1 MRYQAIRAA
10 IEGPIQTAFGALSP
24 AVPVF
29 FDGITA
35 APANATTE
43 YVRVNVTFGLTTEVT
58 LTSNLDFVRGSVVIR
73 VYSEKGKGPVRNQTL
88 LDTAVT
94 TLTSLSASTRDD
106 SGIYLRPGAINGP
119 TFSAEEASP
128 HFVGRI
134 DTSFTAED
142 QD

>member
-10 IEGPIQTAFGALSP
+10 IESPLQTAFGALSP

-73 VYSEKGKGPVRNQTL
+73 VYSEKGKGPARNQTL
-88 LDTAVT
+88 LNTAVT
-94 TLTSLSASTRDD
+94 TLTGLSASTRDS

-134 DTSFTAED
+134 DASITAED

>member
-10 IEGPIQTAFGALSP
+10 IESPLQTAFGALSP

-73 VYSEKGKGPVRNQTL
+73 VYSEKGKGPARNQTL
-88 LDTAVT
+88 LNTAVT
-94 TLTSLSASTRDD
+94 TLTSLSASTRDS

-134 DTSFTAED
+134 DASFTAED

>member
-10 IEGPIQTAFGALSP
+10 IESPLQTAFGALDP

-43 YVRVNVTFGLTTEVT
+43 YVRVNITFGLTTEVT
-58 LTSNLDFVRGSVVIR
+58 LTSNLDFVRGSVVII
-73 VYSEKGKGPVRNQTL
+73 VYSEKGKGPARNQTL
-88 LDTAVT
+88 LNAAVT
-94 TLTSLSASTRDD
+94 TLTGLSASTRDE

-134 DTSFTAED
+134 DTSFIAED

>member
-10 IEGPIQTAFGALSP
+10 IESPLQTAFGALSP

-73 VYSEKGKGPVRNQTL
+73 VYSEKGKGPARNQTL

-94 TLTSLSASTRDD
+94 TLTGLSASTRDS

-134 DTSFTAED
+134 DASFTAED

>member
-134 DTSFTAED
+134 DTSFIAED

>member
-10 IEGPIQTAFGALSP
+10 IEGPLQTAFGALSP

-43 YVRVNVTFGLTTEVT
+43 YVRVNVSFGLTTEVT
-58 LTSNLDFVRGSVVIR
+58 LTSNLDFARGSVVIR
-73 VYSEKGKGPVRNQTL
+73 VYSEKGKGPVRSQTL

-119 TFSAEEASP
+119 TFSADEASP

>member
-1 MRYQAIRAA
+1 MRYQAIRAV
-10 IEGPIQTAFGALSP
+10 IESPLQTAFGALSP

-73 VYSEKGKGPVRNQTL
+73 GYSEKGKGPARNQTL
-88 LDTAVT
+88 LNTAVT
-94 TLTSLSASTRDD
+94 TLTGLSASTRDS

-119 TFSAEEASP
+119 TFSATETSP

-134 DTSFTAED
+134 DASFTAED

>member
-58 LTSNLDFVRGSVVIR
+58 LTSNLDFARGSVVIR
-73 VYSEKGKGPVRNQTL
+73 VYSEKGKGPARNQTL
-88 LDTAVT
+88 LNTAVT
-94 TLTSLSASTRDD
+94 TLTSLSASTRDS

-119 TFSAEEASP
+119 TFSAEETSP
-128 HFVGRI
+128 HLVGRI
-134 DTSFTAED
+134 DASFTAED

>member
-43 YVRVNVTFGLTTEVT
+43 YVRVNVSFGLTTEVT
-58 LTSNLDFVRGSVVIR
+58 LTSNLDFARGSVVIR

-94 TLTSLSASTRDD
+94 TLTGLSASTRDN

-119 TFSAEEASP
+119 TFSATEGSP

>member
-10 IEGPIQTAFGALSP
+10 IEGPLQTAFGALSP

-94 TLTSLSASTRDD
+94 ALTSLSASTRDD

>member
-1 MRYQAIRAA
+1 MRYQEIRAA
-10 IEGPIQTAFGALSP
+10 IEGPIQTAFGALTP

-58 LTSNLDFVRGSVVIR
+58 LTSNLDFARGSVVIR

-119 TFSAEEASP
+119 TVAADEASP

>member
-10 IEGPIQTAFGALSP
+10 IESPLQTAFGALSP

-58 LTSNLDFVRGSVVIR
+58 LTSNLDFVRGSVVVR
-73 VYSEKGKGPVRNQTL
+73 VYSEKGKGPARNQTL
-88 LDTAVT
+88 LNTAVT
-94 TLTSLSASTRDD
+94 TLTGLSASTRDS

-134 DTSFTAED
+134 DASFTAED

>member
-10 IEGPIQTAFGALSP
+10 IESPLQGAFGSLSP

-43 YVRVNVTFGLTTEVT
+43 YIRVNITFGLTTEVT
-58 LTSNLDFVRGSVVIR
+58 LTSNLDFIRGSVVIR
-73 VYSEKGKGPVRNQTL
+73 VYSEKGKGPARNQTL
-88 LDTAVT
+88 LNTAVN
-94 TLTSLSASTRDD
+94 TLTGLAASTRDD
-106 SGIYLRPGAINGP
+106 SGIYLRPGSVNGP
-119 TFSAEEASP
+119 IFSAEEASP
-128 HFVGRI
+128 HLVGRI
-134 DTSFTAED
+134 DAPFTAED

>member
-10 IEGPIQTAFGALSP
+10 IEGPLQTAFGALSP

-119 TFSAEEASP
+119 TFSADEASP

>member
-58 LTSNLDFVRGSVVIR
+58 LTSNLDFVRGSVAIR

>member
-10 IEGPIQTAFGALSP
+10 IEGPLQTAFGALSP

>member
-35 APANATTE
+35 APASATTE
-43 YVRVNVTFGLTTEVT
+43 YVRVNVAFGLTTEVT